1 MPPGPGP
8 DDPVDVVVLGESH
21 HLGPGLLI
29 RDAAGAAQ
37 VAIVRAHKRPG
48 GVLGASDLGEGRS
61 GFLSDDGGDAEEE
74 EADNDHDDGGDD
86 FETG

>member
-1 MPPGPGP
+1 MNKLTAMPPGPGA

-37 VAIVRAHKRPG
+37 VAIVRSHKGPG
-48 GVLGASDLGEGRS
+48 
-61 GFLSDDGGDAEEE
+61 
-74 EADNDHDDGGDD
+74 
-86 FETG
+86 